1 MGIAQY
7 SRKSLEVQLD
17 IALNALFKAIESGKV
32 EDLNF
37 ALDIFNLGSIK
48 NNPLIEAVVVSFDGE
63 NYYDFN
69 PFKAENLFCKH
80 FLSGFSGHRTEL
92 DPSAQQLITA
102 QIDDLKEHP
111 NSYEKWSELGENLG
125 KYNSA
130 DQLFKEVMIF
140 LRNKRKEYQN
150 PIPTSTNL

>member
-1 MGIAQY
+1 MGISQY

-48 NNPLIEAVVVSFDGE
+48 NNPLIEATVVSFDGE

-80 FLSGFSGHRTEL
+80 FLAGFSGQRQEL
-92 DPSAQQLITA
+92 DPGAQQLVQA
-102 QIDDLKEHP
+102 QVSDLKENP
-111 NSYEKWSELGENLG
+111 NNYEKWTELGESLG
-125 KYNSA
+125 RYNGSDA
-130 DQLFKEVMIF
+130 LFKEVMIF
-140 LRNKRKEYQN
+140 LRNKRKEYSKT
-150 PIPTSTNL
+150 TSTESS